1 MKTKC
6 IIVEDEPIAVE
17 ILETYINNLPEL
29 ELTAKCQNAVEAFR
43 VLQNS
48 SFDLMFLD
56 IHMPQISGLEF
67 MKTLSNPP
75 KIIITTAHRKYA
87 VEGFELDVVDYLL
100 KPVSFERFMKA
111 VDKYYQRSKSALAAN
126 YEFSSPPNEEPFV
139 YVKAD
144 RKVVKVFLKD
154 ILYLESMKDYV
165 VIFQKDKKIVTK
177 DNISF
182 FEHRLPQNMFLRI
195 HRSYIVSISKIHSV
209 TKTSVEICNKE
220 LPISRN
226 YKNSV
231 LKTLKID
238 EI

>member
-17 ILETYINNLPEL
+17 ILETYINNLPGL
-29 ELTAKCQNAVEAFR
+29 ELTAKCKNAVDAFR

-67 MKTLSNPP
+67 LKTLSNPP

-87 VEGFELDVVDYLL
+87 IEGFEFDVVDYLL
-100 KPVSFERFMKA
+100 KPISFERFMKA
-111 VDKYYQRSKSALAAN
+111 IDKYYQRSKTALAAN
-126 YEFSSPPNEEPFV
+126 YELSAPQNEEPFV

-144 RKVVKVFLKD
+144 RKVIKILLKD

-165 VIFQKDKKIVTK
+165 IIFLKDKKIVTK
-177 DNISF
+177 DHISF
-182 FEHRLPQNMFLRI
+182 FEHLLPQNMFLRI
-195 HRSYIVSISKIHSV
+195 HRSYIVSISKISSV
-209 TKTSVEICNKE
+209 TKTSVEVSNKE

-226 YKNSV
+226 YKNNV
-231 LKTLKID
+231 LKALKID